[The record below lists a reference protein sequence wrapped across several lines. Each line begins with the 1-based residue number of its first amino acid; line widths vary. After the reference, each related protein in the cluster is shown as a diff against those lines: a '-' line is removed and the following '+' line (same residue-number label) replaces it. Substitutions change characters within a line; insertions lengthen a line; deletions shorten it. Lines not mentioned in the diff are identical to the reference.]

1 MQKSK
6 LGFRVKVTREH
17 EMVNSIT
24 ASMDMDLSKLW
35 ETVEDR
41 RTWWATVH
49 RVARSRTR
57 LSD

>member
-6 LGFRVKVTREH
+6 PGFRVKVTREH

-35 ETVEDR
+35 ETVEN
-41 RTWWATVH
+41 
-49 RVARSRTR
+49 
-57 LSD
+57 